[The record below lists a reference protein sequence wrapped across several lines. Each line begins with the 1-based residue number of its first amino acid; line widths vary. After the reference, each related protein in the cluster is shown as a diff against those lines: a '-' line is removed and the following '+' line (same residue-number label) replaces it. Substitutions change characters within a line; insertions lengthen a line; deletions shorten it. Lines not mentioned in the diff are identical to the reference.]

1 MNYPA
6 AELQGILL
14 INVGA
19 DSRQRF
25 KNRHPEMAPTKNVE
39 TYVKLMKNPAA
50 ETAGYQN
57 QENLSRV
64 LSFLRK
70 QESREKNWIPHQVR
84 NDRNKVTLWQDHREL
99 QVKSDK

>member
-1 MNYPA
+1 
-6 AELQGILL
+6 
-14 INVGA
+14 
-19 DSRQRF
+19 
-25 KNRHPEMAPTKNVE
+25 
-39 TYVKLMKNPAA
+39 MKNPAA

-70 QESREKNWIPHQVR
+70 QESRGKNWIPHQVR

-99 QVKSDK
+99 QVKFFIFPTTPQLLLLQFRILKYRGNGIKMDMRRN